1 MCRVRGPGPLGR
13 EGEELMESELQ
24 EEQPQRGWFSHLLA
38 GSPSPGLP
46 RAEAREDLARCLRQA
61 ARGAGTRC

>member
-1 MCRVRGPGPLGR
+1 MCRVRGLGLLSR

-24 EEQPQRGWFSHLLA
+24 EEQRGWFSHLLA

-46 RAEAREDLARCLRQA
+46 TAVAHEGLARCLRQA
-61 ARGAGTRC
+61 ARGAGTRY